1 MLIPLLVMAG
11 VGDALLLLAQWGAE
25 VVGRRQ
31 RAVMEWEWATWRAER
46 ARRRSES

>member
-1 MLIPLLVMAG
+1 MLIPLLLMAG
-11 VGDALLLLAQWGAE
+11 GVDALLLLAQWGAE

-31 RAVMEWEWATWRAER
+31 RAGMESQWAIWRAEK